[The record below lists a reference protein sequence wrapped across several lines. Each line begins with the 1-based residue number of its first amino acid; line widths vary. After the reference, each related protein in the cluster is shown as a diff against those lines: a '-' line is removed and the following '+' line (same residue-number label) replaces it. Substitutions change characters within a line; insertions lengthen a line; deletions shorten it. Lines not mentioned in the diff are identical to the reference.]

1 MQNETQFET
10 EYLFSQWTLG
20 KYELSGTTLPF
31 FKKPEGPAL
40 IKARIGL
47 GLPVFTIKVLA
58 IPRELTHS
66 KKLTLRLPA
75 L

>member
-31 FKKPEGPAL
+31 LKSL
-40 IKARIGL
+40 KAQL
-47 GLPVFTIKVLA
+47 
-58 IPRELTHS
+58 
-66 KKLTLRLPA
+66 
-75 L
+75 